1 MKKINKKSTS
11 IIIILCVLFTLLC
24 ACSSKANKYDDA
36 LIAMNNEEW
45 DIAISL
51 LTGLE
56 YEDSQ
61 ELLEGCIKEKGMHEK
76 ADYEFLEAIGES
88 VMKRYQKSENGDSI
102 ESCINIELEI
112 LSKFKEAEFYD
123 EELRILALEYISGV
137 ELQKK
142 SLSESNGGQQLPK
155 EEGYVKRLNALKKLT
170 DNYGL
175 LEDNV
180 DYKATYY
187 NKVDDA
193 NKEYEAL
200 KAIENDLSLFF
211 DKLESSDWIDETTQR
226 IVIKNNTKYDYD
238 MKIFFTYYDKNGV
251 ILDTWTGYYENIKSK
266 TKYNIDFYYPL
277 YAVQWNYY
285 TEEYNIKENK
295 ES

>member
-1 MKKINKKSTS
+1 MKKINNKSIS
-11 IIIILCVLFTLLC
+11 IFIILCVLFTFLC

-51 LTGLE
+51 LTDLE

-61 ELLEGCIKEKGMHEK
+61 ELLDSCIIEKGMHEK
-76 ADYEFLEAIGES
+76 SDYEFLDAIGES
-88 VMKRYQKSENGDSI
+88 IMKRYQKSENGDSI
-102 ESCINIELEI
+102 ESCIDVELEI
-112 LSKFKEAEFYD
+112 LGKFKEAEFYD
-123 EELRILALEYISGV
+123 EELKSLALEYISGV

-142 SLSESNGGQQLPK
+142 SLSESYGIQQLPK
-155 EEGYVKRLNALKKLT
+155 EEGYVKRLNVLKKLT

-200 KAIENDLSLFF
+200 KAIEDDLSLFF
-211 DKLESSDWIDETTQR
+211 DELEGSDWVDDTTQR
-226 IVIKNNTKYDYD
+226 IVIKNNTKFDYD

-251 ILDTWTGYYENIKSK
+251 VVDTWTGYYENIKSE
-266 TKYNIDFYYPL
+266 TKYNVDFYFPRN
-277 YAVQWNYY
+277 AVKWEFY
-285 TEEYNIKENK
+285 TEEYNIKEN
-295 ES
+295 